1 MSSLNN
7 RPSYLDNEF
16 PLQAIE
22 TEKTFSIMLIP
33 SQEFASLTI
42 LRPCGF
48 CLFLTFPSYIME
60 LDWNLC
66 DMVDACTL
74 SAVIFFS
81 LLLLLDRQNDKVV
94 LRMALAGPYSGGGR
108 KKIKVGRNLEY

>member
-1 MSSLNN
+1 MLIGNVFFFFCLEMRMSSLNN

-48 CLFLTFPSYIME
+48 CLFLNFLE
-60 LDWNLC
+60 LHN
-66 DMVDACTL
+66 
-74 SAVIFFS
+74 
-81 LLLLLDRQNDKVV
+81 
-94 LRMALAGPYSGGGR
+94 G
-108 KKIKVGRNLEY
+108 VGLEFV